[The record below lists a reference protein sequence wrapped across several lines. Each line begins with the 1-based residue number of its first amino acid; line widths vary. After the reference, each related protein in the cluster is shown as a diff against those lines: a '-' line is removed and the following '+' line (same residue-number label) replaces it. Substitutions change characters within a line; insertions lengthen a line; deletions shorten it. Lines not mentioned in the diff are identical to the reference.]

1 MYPIWLVLLL
11 QWESRKYFYVFLPLL
26 VFISVLIHLN
36 LLGRSLNDS
45 TYSITQRLCVLGFG
59 STVCILKDKL
69 VHLWDVPSFPETY
82 MLSVRWGLNLK
93 YTCSHTYCYSRHLH
107 IDTRKCKNT
116 QWQVFWQVTDSYFNA
131 IKHRMRLRG
140 ISGSS
145 QWRCGSQSYV
155 QASSFLGHSH
165 KIRGCWIL
173 ILLFLVAEV
182 KHSF

>member
-1 MYPIWLVLLL
+1 M
-11 QWESRKYFYVFLPLL
+11 
-26 VFISVLIHLN
+26 
-36 LLGRSLNDS
+36 
-45 TYSITQRLCVLGFG
+45 
-59 STVCILKDKL
+59 CILKDKL
-69 VHLWDVPSFPETY
+69 VHLWDVPSFLETY
-82 MLSVRWGLNLK
+82 MLSVRWRLNLK
-93 YTCSHTYCYSRHLH
+93 YICSHTYCYSRHLH

-116 QWQVFWQVTDSYFNA
+116 QWQAFWQVTDSYFNA

-165 KIRGCWIL
+165 KIRECWIL

-182 KHSF
+182 KHSFWVKEWNRVNRHRSGGPLWIRDAIYKLQSVLQSRN